1 LTTEQGEFAVT
12 KELSESAQKLLQLI
26 PADGSFKGNT
36 TLRRDSGLADEYW
49 KVRDELEK
57 AGLITLGKGRGG
69 SVALQPTAPVAAV
82 EAALKDE
89 NLVDD
94 ESKLYDPLKKLLD
107 HDWGNEAK
115 ETEDFFEL
123 RITAS
128 PRERSRDSGQWS
140 RPDLTLVEVNTFEY
154 LPGSNLEVTTFEVKR
169 FADVQNI
176 ASVYEA
182 AAHSRWAH
190 YAYLV
195 AEVPKEKT
203 DLPDRFVSEVQRFRI
218 GLMIMWLENGEWK
231 FDVSSE
237 PLRLVPEPK
246 ELDKLLKAFFNDS
259 KRAKEFKARVRS

>member
-1 LTTEQGEFAVT
+1 MVR

-26 PADGSFKGNT
+26 PADGSFAGNT
-36 TLRRDSGLADEYW
+36 FLRRKSDLGEEYW
-49 KVRDELEK
+49 NVRNELEQ

-69 SVALQPTAPVAAV
+69 SVALQPTAPIATV
-82 EAALKDE
+82 ESAIKDE
-89 NLVDD
+89 NLVDE
-94 ESKLYDPLKKLLD
+94 ESELYEPLKKLLND
-107 HDWGNEAK
+107 DWGSEAK

-128 PRERSRDSGQWS
+128 PRGRARDSGQWS

-154 LPGSNLEVTTFEVKR
+154 LPGSNLEVTTFEVKK

-195 AEVPKEKT
+195 GEVPEENYEF
-203 DLPDRFVSEVQRFRI
+203 PDRFVSEVKRFRI
-218 GLMIMWLENGEWK
+218 GLMVMWLENGNWK
-231 FDVSSE
+231 FAVDTE
-237 PLRLVPEPK
+237 PERQIPEPK
-246 ELDKLLKAFFNDS
+246 ELESLLKTFFHDS
-259 KRAKEFKARVRS
+259 KRAKEFKSRVGR